1 MSRRYAREDTF
12 RIIFESLINKMEKDD
27 YLADYFESV
36 EKPAA
41 DDGAFLNGADDAD
54 KEYVERAVDGILAK
68 QEELDGIISD
78 NLRGWEVNRIS
89 KVSIAVLRLALFE
102 IIYMD
107 DVPMKVAINE
117 AVELAKR
124 YDGKECASF
133 VNGALASA
141 VKKLNIED

>member
-36 EKPAA
+36 KNPASE
-41 DDGAFLNGADDAD
+41 DGAFLNTAD
-54 KEYVERAVDGILAK
+54 KDDNDYVERAVDGVLARR
-68 QEELDGIISD
+68 EELDKIIEE

-102 IIYMD
+102 IMYMD

-117 AVELAKR
+117 AVEIAKR
-124 YDGKECASF
+124 YDSRECASF

-141 VKKLNIED
+141 AKKLGIEE